1 LTKIRKPKIWKRLC
15 LLAAALSCVSA
26 SPAAEQD
33 SLKQAVALFN
43 KGDYAACTALLNRD
57 INGSLKNNAAAHYYL
72 GTALL
77 RLNQN
82 NAAAEHYLSTS
93 KLAPG
98 TVYDDYS
105 RKALKSI
112 MARAGNMP
120 NSLKE
125 QYQALTNPGRSGQTA
140 ATNSQSTNSGYRQTE
155 DDDQTLPTAAL
166 KDVDSTFISTGR
178 HTADTDRTLVQVMR
192 AIKLVPKNIVDELKA
207 GGISVLVTP
216 TILEAMPGSAMDKP
230 RGYDHGGGYTNC
242 GALFHSPRIFI
253 GERVSYLSSVPYLNR
268 NIASSML
275 HEMGH
280 AYDSVKGHLSQSG
293 EFDRCYK
300 EDFSHITNTQRTRHS
315 YYTQSDGAGASEIF
329 AQLFS
334 YAIYKSQV
342 KADEDASDLQITF
355 PRCTK
360 YIKDLIKSN
369 R

>member
-1 LTKIRKPKIWKRLC
+1 M
-15 LLAAALSCVSA
+15 AAALSCVGP
-26 SPAAEQD
+26 PAMAQD
-33 SLKQAVALFN
+33 SLRQAVALFN
-43 KGDYAACTALLNRD
+43 KGDFSACTTLLTRD
-57 INGSLKNNAAAHYYL
+57 INGSLKSNAAAHYYL

-77 RLNQN
+77 RMNQN
-82 NAAAEHYLSTS
+82 NGAAEHYLATS

-120 NSLKE
+120 NTLKE
-125 QYQALTNPGRSGQTA
+125 QYQALTNQGRTGQTTA
-140 ATNSQSTNSGYRQTE
+140 SNSESTNSGYRQTE
-155 DDDQTLPTAAL
+155 DNDQTLPAAAL
-166 KDVDSTFISTGR
+166 KDVDSTFITVGR
-178 HTADTDRTLVQVMR
+178 RTADTDRTLVLVCR
-192 AIKLVPKNIVDELKA
+192 AVKLVPKNIVDELKA

-216 TILEAMPGSAMDKP
+216 TVLEALPGSAMDRP

-242 GALFHSPRIFI
+242 GAMFRHPRIYI
-253 GERVSYLSSVPYLNR
+253 GERVSYLSSVPYPNR

-280 AYDSVKGHLSQSG
+280 AYDSVKGHLSQTG
-293 EFDRCYK
+293 DFERLYK

-315 YYTQSDGAGASEIF
+315 YYTQPDGAGASELF

-334 YAIYKSQV
+334 YAIYKTQV
-342 KADEDASDLQITF
+342 RADEDASDLQVTF
-355 PRCTK
+355 PLCTK

>member
-1 LTKIRKPKIWKRLC
+1 MTSSQKVKIWKRLC
-15 LLAAALSCVSA
+15 LLAAALPCVSA
-26 SPAAEQD
+26 SPAAAQD
-33 SLKQAVALFN
+33 SLKQAVAMFN
-43 KGDYAACTALLNRD
+43 KGDFSSCTALLNRD
-57 INGSLKNNAAAHYYL
+57 INGSLKSNATAHYYL

-82 NAAAEHYLSTS
+82 NAAAEHYLATS

-112 MARAGNMP
+112 MGRAGNMP
-120 NSLKE
+120 HSLKE
-125 QYQALTNPGRSGQTA
+125 QYQALTNQGSTSQTA
-140 ATNSQSTNSGYRQTE
+140 ASNSESTKSNYRQSE

-166 KDVDSTFISTGR
+166 KDIDSTFISAGR
-178 HTADTDRTLVQVMR
+178 RTADTDRALIQVCR
-192 AIKLVPKNIVDELKA
+192 AVKLVPKTIVDELKA

-216 TILEAMPGSAMDKP
+216 TILEAMPGSAMEKP

-242 GALFHSPRIFI
+242 GAMFHHPRIYI
-253 GERVSYLSSVPYLNR
+253 GERVSYLSSVPYPNR

-280 AYDSVKGHLSQSG
+280 AYDSVKGHLSQTG
-293 EFDRCYK
+293 EFERCYK

-315 YYTQSDGAGASEIF
+315 YYTQSDGAGASELF

-334 YAIYKSQV
+334 YAIYKTQV
-342 KADEDASDLQITF
+342 RADEDASDLQVTF